1 MVSAII
7 IVSIAFLLLVWFI
20 YEKSKKYDL
29 KELFIK
35 TAISVLFVFLALI
48 TTYNSG
54 TFTIFN
60 VLVIM
65 GLVFGLLGDI
75 LLDLKAI
82 DLERTKGYTY
92 TGFITF
98 GLGHILF
105 ITALIMK
112 YYKGEV
118 LYIILAIITDIV
130 ISAITIL
137 MEKPL
142 KLKYGKMKPTVLL
155 YALCLFG
162 TVSFSLFLAIENGFQ
177 YQTLTMFFIGA
188 VLFAASDLILSGT
201 YFGEGKERP
210 VDFVLNYVFYYGAQF
225 TIAFSLL
232 FLV

>member
-7 IVSIAFLLLVWFI
+7 IVSIAFILLVWFI

-35 TAISVLFVFLALI
+35 TAISVLFILLALI

-60 VLVIM
+60 VLVIT

-92 TGFITF
+92 AGFITF